1 MSLKYF
7 KLFKT
12 WKKNIYVNYVNSED
26 EVTEFKNQKFEKEN
40 HFRNES

>member
-12 WKKNIYVNYVNSED
+12 WKKNINLNYENSED
-26 EVTEFKNQKFEKEN
+26 EVIEFKKES
-40 HFRNES
+40 EI